1 MAVASV
7 MKQNDLR
14 RTEGGPLKEKHS
26 AIMVDTRDVSNKNR
40 IMQFETCNAR
50 NVCMFHI
57 NSSCN

>member
-26 AIMVDTRDVSNKNR
+26 AIMVDTRDKQESHYAV
-40 IMQFETCNAR
+40 
-50 NVCMFHI
+50 
-57 NSSCN
+57 